1 MSAGARKARPASAS
15 PFSMLDFLVKSL
27 CNGIGIC
34 LIAVSCPGICA
45 PGPGLLAKQTVGA
58 EPSAGRA
65 DASRRS
71 DSGNAAVPA
80 LSGHVLDQTR
90 TLSVDETAQLEAVL
104 RDFETRT
111 GAQLVVLVLQSTRPE
126 SIEQYAL
133 RVAQAWRLGR
143 KKIDDGAILLIGKA
157 DRELRIEVGYGLEG
171 ALNDATSRRII
182 ADVIT
187 PHLQRGEF
195 FAGIR
200 DGTDA
205 MIGVLERSSGQ
216 SGELP
221 KPLAQPQ
228 SRSPLGEIQA
238 FFPLI
243 IMISLLLGGFFRLLL
258 GRMPGA
264 LLTAVLAGVM
274 AWFFAGLWVVCLIA
288 GLVAFVFTLTGGGA
302 LGLLSR
308 HRSGRWGNPGDQSG
322 FGIGGNAGG
331 GGFGGGGGGFGGGGA
346 SGRW

>member
-1 MSAGARKARPASAS
+1 
-15 PFSMLDFLVKSL
+15 
-27 CNGIGIC
+27 
-34 LIAVSCPGICA
+34 
-45 PGPGLLAKQTVGA
+45 
-58 EPSAGRA
+58 
-65 DASRRS
+65 
-71 DSGNAAVPA
+71 
-80 LSGHVLDQTR
+80 
-90 TLSVDETAQLEAVL
+90 
-104 RDFETRT
+104 
-111 GAQLVVLVLQSTRPE
+111 
-126 SIEQYAL
+126 
-133 RVAQAWRLGR
+133 
-143 KKIDDGAILLIGKA
+143 
-157 DRELRIEVGYGLEG
+157 LEG

-205 MIGVLERSSGQ
+205 MIGILERSPGQ

-264 LLTAVLAGVM
+264 LLTAVLAGVI
-274 AWFFAGLWVVCLIA
+274 AWFFAGLWMVCLIA

-331 GGFGGGGGGFGGGGA
+331 GSCDSETSSVGNACGGHSEAPPSSHCQMAAAVGSISQTSPNALGQMASSHAGSLNNRPEAFAGTCGEGA
-346 SGRW
+346 ESSSHA